1 MYLWG
6 METFTAPK
14 SGDTLTVDTDHI
26 EVETDNAEVS
36 FPVEEDAKVA
46 IALALLGEAPPLGEA
61 YGTPEDMAKDKSL
74 SDGEIRYRA
83 IASLAA
89 LELRHQEILRK
100 TKEQEERDKKA
111 RAEARKRLKQ
121 INALEAAY
129 LATQTGRR
137 QQSTQASQNIAEA
150 MYNAG
155 VRVVPPSEDKDEES
169 TED

>member
-1 MYLWG
+1 MYICD

-14 SGDTLTVDTDHI
+14 TGDTLTIDNATLDI
-26 EVETDNAEVS
+26 ETDTTEAV
-36 FPVEEDAKVA
+36 FTPADEDRIR
-46 IALALLGEAPPLGEA
+46 IARALLGDAPPLSEA
-61 YGTPEDMAKDKSL
+61 LGTPEDLANDKSI

-83 IASLAA
+83 IASLEA
-89 LELRHQEILRK
+89 LYIRAQEILVK
-100 TKEQEERDKKA
+100 TKEQEAREKTA

-129 LATQTGRR
+129 LSTQTGRR

-155 VRVVPPSEDKDEES
+155 VRVGTQDEPAN
-169 TED
+169 DDAA